1 LQGKELVVEEDVH
14 HATHVCCRRVELY
27 ATMPVRRRAAL
38 SDLFMPSYHSDE
50 HLPQDHLHA
59 ASFFALEV

>member
-1 LQGKELVVEEDVH
+1 
-14 HATHVCCRRVELY
+14 
-27 ATMPVRRRAAL
+27 MPVRRRAAL